1 MFHLRQD
8 EFLRHTVLSTTLP
21 NNKQTW
27 ETGVKGMR
35 MTPQQKLHK
44 LAVDSISSSR
54 RSPDLA
60 VSKFITYVIE
70 APDAD
75 ELLVAL
81 ITVDQL
87 RNIALAY
94 LREVLS
100 RDMNGGGIGLPVPV
114 AKKTPA
120 DLLAGGGP
128 EARDIQRR
136 IAFPSSSKTWSP
148 EDVTRVREHDRL
160 KPGRLPGSS
169 KPRVPPDQQM
179 LAHTRHAMTLL
190 DSIKVRGKPIGDWT
204 HEEAMEQA
212 ERNDYDSRL
221 LRAFAS
227 GVPPLSKIRDF
238 ITPEQAQEIMKKLE
252 SADAA

>member
-1 MFHLRQD
+1 M
-8 EFLRHTVLSTTLP
+8 
-21 NNKQTW
+21 
-27 ETGVKGMR
+27 KGMR

-44 LAVDSISSSR
+44 LAVNSISSSR
-54 RSPDLA
+54 RSPELA
-60 VSKFITYVIE
+60 VSKFITNIIE
-70 APDAD
+70 SPDAD

-81 ITVDQL
+81 ISIDQL

-100 RDMNGGGIGLPVPV
+100 RDMDGGGIGLPVPV

-120 DLLAGGGP
+120 DVSAGGGRYP
-128 EARDIQRR
+128 IDTHPNSAS
-136 IAFPSSSKTWSP
+136 PSPSKTWSP

-238 ITPEQAQEIMKKLE
+238 ITPEQAQEIMKNLE